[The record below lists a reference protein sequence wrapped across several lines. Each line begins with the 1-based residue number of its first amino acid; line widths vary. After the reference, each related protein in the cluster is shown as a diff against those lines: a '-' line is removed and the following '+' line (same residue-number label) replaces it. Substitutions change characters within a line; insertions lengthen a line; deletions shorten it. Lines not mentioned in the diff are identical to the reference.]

1 MGKAIELSRSLRMSR
16 RRVLK
21 IRYPWAT
28 LLLIFL
34 ILFTMAPLL
43 TLILGSFS
51 NSTEIGEFK
60 DFGLQNY
67 ARAYLRQSTLVILG
81 NTLGLT
87 VGSVLLGVTL
97 AVAMA
102 WLGERTNIP
111 CKGIMYAAI
120 PITLAIPGV
129 LHAISWI
136 FLFSPRMGYVN
147 RWLMNAFDLS
157 AAPFNT
163 YTLQGMIILEALRVV
178 PTSFLLMVPL
188 FRNMDTSL
196 EEAAAVSGAG
206 PFSRLRRITLPV
218 VSSGII
224 AVLIYETITVLETFE
239 IPGILGLPA
248 RIYVFSTKIYAV
260 TQGLETP
267 DYGQANALAMAYIL
281 MAAVGVI
288 LYARATRRAERF
300 AVITGRGY
308 RPKLLDLGWWRYAAV
323 GVAGLYLTLTLVLPL
338 LVLFWT
344 SLLPY
349 PALPTEKS
357 LALVSL
363 DNYRTI
369 AIYGATWKVL
379 KNTALMVAA
388 TAVGT
393 IVLSFLISWILVRTR
408 FWGRRLLDMLAFLPR
423 SIPGI
428 VKALAL
434 IWIFLVLRP
443 YFPIYG
449 TVWLIS
455 LGFIMSFIAYGT
467 RAVTASLLQI
477 HHELEEAAYI
487 SGATQLV
494 TFRRIH
500 FPLLVPT
507 FVGLGIWSMF
517 LSVRLTG
524 LPLMLYEGAENQVL
538 SVFIWMMWD
547 DGQMGA
553 VSGLGVLTILFLF
566 LVAVVMRRMGFR
578 EVGGHR

>member
-102 WLGERTNIP
+102 WLVERTNIP

-349 PALPTEKS
+349 PAMPSEKS

>member
-1 MGKAIELSRSLRMSR
+1 MAKAIELSGTPGISR
-16 RRVLK
+16 RLFPR
-21 IRYPWAT
+21 IRHPWAT
-28 LLLIFL
+28 VLLLFL
-34 ILFTMAPLL
+34 IVLTVAPLL

-67 ARAYLRQSTLVILG
+67 ARAYLRKTTLVILG
-81 NTLGLT
+81 NTLILAG
-87 VGSVLLGVTL
+87 GSVFLGVSL
-97 AVAMA
+97 ALCLA
-102 WLGERTNIP
+102 WLVERTNIP
-111 CKGIMYAAI
+111 CKGIIYAAI
-120 PITLAIPGV
+120 PLTLAIPGV

-136 FLFSPRMGYVN
+136 LLFSPRMGYLN
-147 RWLMNAFDLS
+147 RWMMSTFGFRT
-157 AAPFNT
+157 APFNT
-163 YTLQGMIILEALRVV
+163 YTLAGMTVLEALRVV
-178 PTSFLLMVPL
+178 PTAFLLLVPL
-188 FRNMDTSL
+188 FRNMDTAL

-218 VSSGII
+218 VSSGVI
-224 AVLIYETITVLETFE
+224 AVAIYETISVLETFE

-267 DYGQANALAMAYIL
+267 DYGQANALAMAYIG
-281 MAAVGVI
+281 MAAFGVF
-288 LYARATRRAERF
+288 LYARATRRADKF
-300 AVITGRGY
+300 AVITGKGY
-308 RPKLLDLGWWRYAAV
+308 RPKLLDLGWWKHAAL
-323 GVAGLYLTLTLVLPL
+323 GLALLYLTLTLLLPL

-349 PALPTEKS
+349 PAMPGGKS
-357 LALVSL
+357 LTLVSL

-369 AIYGATWKVL
+369 ATYGATWKVL

-393 IVLSFLISWILVRTR
+393 IVLSFLLSWVIVRTR
-408 FWGRRLLDMLAFLPR
+408 FWGRRVLDMLAFLPR

-434 IWIFLVLRP
+434 MWIFLVLRP

-455 LGFIMSFIAYGT
+455 LGFMLSFIAYGT
-467 RAVTASLLQI
+467 RTVTASLLQI

-500 FPLLVPT
+500 FPLLMPA
-507 FVGLGIWSMF
+507 FVGLAIWSVF
-517 LSVRLTG
+517 LAMRLTG

-553 VSGLGVLTILFLF
+553 VSGLGVITILFLF
-566 LVAVVMRRMGFR
+566 VVAVIMRRMGFR
-578 EVGGHR
+578 EVGGQT

>member
-102 WLGERTNIP
+102 WLVERTNSP
-111 CKGIMYAAI
+111 CKEIMYAAI

-267 DYGQANALAMAYIL
+267 DYGQANALAVAYVV
-281 MAAVGVI
+281 MAAIGVY
-288 LYARATRRAERF
+288 LYARAIRRADKF
-300 AVITGRGY
+300 AVVTGRDY
-308 RPKLLDLGWWRYAAV
+308 KPRRLDLGRWKYVALG
-323 GVAGLYLTLTLVLPL
+323 GVFLYLLLTLVLPL

-344 SLLPY
+344 SLIPF
-349 PALPTEKS
+349 PTLPTVKS
-357 LALVSL
+357 LSLVSL

-369 AIYGATWKVL
+369 VIYGATWKVL
-379 KNTALMVAA
+379 KNTGLMVVV

-393 IVLSFLISWILVRTR
+393 IILSFLISWVLVRTR
-408 FWGRRLLDMLAFLPR
+408 FWGRRLMDMLAFLPR

-428 VKALAL
+428 VMALAL
-434 IWIFLVLRP
+434 ILIF
-443 YFPIYG
+443 
-449 TVWLIS
+449 
-455 LGFIMSFIAYGT
+455 
-467 RAVTASLLQI
+467 
-477 HHELEEAAYI
+477 
-487 SGATQLV
+487 
-494 TFRRIH
+494 
-500 FPLLVPT
+500 
-507 FVGLGIWSMF
+507 
-517 LSVRLTG
+517 
-524 LPLMLYEGAENQVL
+524 
-538 SVFIWMMWD
+538 
-547 DGQMGA
+547 
-553 VSGLGVLTILFLF
+553 
-566 LVAVVMRRMGFR
+566 
-578 EVGGHR
+578 

>member
-1 MGKAIELSRSLRMSR
+1 MGKTMELSGPLGVSR
-16 RRVLK
+16 RRVLR
-21 IRYPWAT
+21 IDHPWAT
-28 LLLIFL
+28 LLLVFL
-34 ILFTMAPLL
+34 ILLTMAPLL

-60 DFGLQNY
+60 NFGLQNY
-67 ARAYLRQSTLVILG
+67 GRAYLKKTTLVILG
-81 NTLGLT
+81 NTLTLT
-87 VGSVLLGVTL
+87 AGSVLLGVTL

-102 WLGERTNIP
+102 WLVERTNIP
-111 CKGIMYAAI
+111 CKGILYAAI
-120 PITLAIPGV
+120 PLTLAIPGV

-136 FLFSPRMGYVN
+136 LLFSPRMGYVN
-147 RWLMNAFDLS
+147 RWMMSTFGLS

-163 YTLQGMIILEALRVV
+163 YTLPGMILLEALRVV
-178 PTSFLLMVPL
+178 PTAFLLMVPL

-267 DYGQANALAMAYIL
+267 DYGQANALAMAYML

-288 LYARATRRAERF
+288 LYAKATRRAEKF
-300 AVITGRGY
+300 VVITGRGY
-308 RPKLLDLGWWRYAAV
+308 RPKLLDLGWWRYAAL
-323 GVAGLYLTLTLVLPL
+323 GVAGLYLTLTLLLPL
-338 LVLFWT
+338 LVLLWT

-393 IVLSFLISWILVRTR
+393 IVLSFLISWVLVRTR

-434 IWIFLVLRP
+434 MWIFLVLRP

-455 LGFIMSFIAYGT
+455 LGFILSFIAYGT
-467 RAVTASLLQI
+467 RTVTASLLQI
-477 HHELEEAAYI
+477 HRELEEAAYL
-487 SGATQLV
+487 SGATVPV

-500 FPLLVPT
+500 FPLLVPA
-507 FVGLGIWSMF
+507 FVGLGIWSVF
-517 LSVRLTG
+517 LSIRLTG

-553 VSGLGVLTILFLF
+553 VSGLGVLTILCLF
-566 LVAVVMRRMGFR
+566 LVAVVVRRMGFR
-578 EVGGHR
+578 EIGGHR

>member
-1 MGKAIELSRSLRMSR
+1 MRRPFLR
-16 RRVLK
+16 

-28 LLLIFL
+28 VLLLFL
-34 ILFTMAPLL
+34 MVLTLAPLL

-67 ARAYLRQSTLVILG
+67 ARAYLRKTTLVILG
-81 NTLGLT
+81 NTLILAG
-87 VGSVLLGVTL
+87 GSVFLGVTL
-97 AVAMA
+97 ALCFA
-102 WLGERTNIP
+102 WLVERSNIP
-111 CKGIMYAAI
+111 CKGIIYAAI
-120 PITLAIPGV
+120 PLSLAIPGV

-136 FLFSPRMGYVN
+136 LLFSPRMGYIN
-147 RWLMNAFDLS
+147 RWMMSAFGLR
-157 AAPFNT
+157 AAPINT
-163 YTLQGMIILEALRVV
+163 YTLGGMMMLEALRVV
-178 PTSFLLMVPL
+178 PTAFLLLVPL
-188 FRNMDTSL
+188 FRNMDTTL
-196 EEAAAVSGAG
+196 EEAAAVSGAS

-218 VSSGII
+218 VSSGIL
-224 AVLIYETITVLETFE
+224 AVAIYETITVLETFE

-267 DYGQANALAMAYIL
+267 DYGQANALAMAYVL
-281 MAAVGVI
+281 MAAFGVY
-288 LYARATRRAERF
+288 LYARATRRAEKF
-300 AVITGRGY
+300 AVITGKAY
-308 RPKLLDLGWWRYAAV
+308 RPKPLDLGWWKYAAL
-323 GVAGLYLTLTLVLPL
+323 ALALLYLTLTLVLPL

-349 PALPTEKS
+349 PAMPSGKTLG
-357 LALVSL
+357 LVSL

-369 AIYGATWKVL
+369 ATYGATWKVL

-393 IVLSFLISWILVRTR
+393 MVLSFLISWVLVRTR
-408 FWGRRLLDMLAFLPR
+408 FWGRRVLDMLAFLPR

-434 IWIFLVLRP
+434 MWIFLVLRP

-449 TVWLIS
+449 TVWLIA
-455 LGFIMSFIAYGT
+455 LGFMLSFIAYGT
-467 RAVTASLLQI
+467 RTMTASLLQI

-500 FPLLVPT
+500 FPLLMPA
-507 FVGLGIWSMF
+507 FVGLAIWSMF
-517 LSVRLTG
+517 LAMRLTG

-553 VSGLGVLTILFLF
+553 VSGLGVITILFLF
-566 LVAVVMRRMGFR
+566 VVAVILRRMGFR
-578 EVGGHR
+578 QVGGQR

>member
-1 MGKAIELSRSLRMSR
+1 MAKAIELSGAPRVGRRYFRS
-16 RRVLK
+16 
-21 IRYPWAT
+21 IRHPWAT
-28 LLLIFL
+28 VLLLLLIVL
-34 ILFTMAPLL
+34 TMAPLL

-60 DFGLQNY
+60 EFGLQNY
-67 ARAYLRQSTLVILG
+67 ARAYLRKTTLVILG
-81 NTLGLT
+81 NTLILAG
-87 VGSVLLGVTL
+87 GSVFLGVSL
-97 AVAMA
+97 ALSLA
-102 WLGERTNIP
+102 WLVERTNIS
-111 CKGIMYAAI
+111 CKGIIYAAV
-120 PITLAIPGV
+120 PLTLAIPGV

-136 FLFSPRMGYVN
+136 LLFSPRMGYLN
-147 RWLMNAFDLS
+147 RWLMSAFGLS
-157 AAPFNT
+157 TAPFNT
-163 YTLQGMIILEALRVV
+163 YTLAGMIVLEALRVV
-178 PTSFLLMVPL
+178 PTAFLLLVPL
-188 FRNMDTSL
+188 FRNMDTAL

-206 PFSRLRRITLPV
+206 PFARLRRITLPV

-224 AVLIYETITVLETFE
+224 AVVIYETITVLETFE

-267 DYGQANALAMAYIL
+267 DYGQANALAMAYML
-281 MAAVGVI
+281 MAAFGVL
-288 LYARATRRAERF
+288 LYARATRRAEKF
-300 AVITGRGY
+300 AVITGKGY
-308 RPKLLDLGWWRYAAV
+308 RPKLLDLGRWRYAAL
-323 GVAGLYLTLTLVLPL
+323 GVAVFYLTLTLVLPL

-349 PALPTEKS
+349 PAMPSGKS

-369 AIYGATWKVL
+369 MIYGATWKVL

-393 IVLSFLISWILVRTR
+393 IVLSFFISWVLVRTR

-434 IWIFLVLRP
+434 AWIFLVLRP

-455 LGFIMSFIAYGT
+455 LGFILSFIAYGT
-467 RAVTASLLQI
+467 RIVTASLLQI

-500 FPLLVPT
+500 FPLLVPA
-507 FVGLGIWSMF
+507 FVGLAIWSMF
-517 LSVRLTG
+517 LAMRLTG

-553 VSGLGVLTILFLF
+553 VSGLGVITILFLF
-566 LVAVVMRRMGFR
+566 VVAVAMRRMGFR
-578 EVGGHR
+578 EVGGHH

>member
-1 MGKAIELSRSLRMSR
+1 MDKAIELSGPPSVSW
-16 RRVLK
+16 RRVMR
-21 IRYPWAT
+21 IRHPWAT
-28 LLLIFL
+28 LLLLFL
-34 ILFTMAPLL
+34 ILLTMAPLL
-43 TLILGSFS
+43 TLIFGSFS

-67 ARAYLRQSTLVILG
+67 ARAYLRKTTLVILG
-81 NTLGLT
+81 NTLILT
-87 VGSVLLGVTL
+87 AGSVFLGVSL
-97 AVAMA
+97 ALAFA
-102 WLGERTNIP
+102 WLVERTNIP
-111 CKGIMYAAI
+111 CKGILYAAI
-120 PITLAIPGV
+120 PLTLAIPGV

-136 FLFSPRMGYVN
+136 LLFSPRMGYVN
-147 RWLMNAFDLS
+147 RWMMTTFGLS
-157 AAPFNT
+157 TAPFNT
-163 YTLQGMIILEALRVV
+163 YTLHGMIVLEALRVV
-178 PTSFLLMVPL
+178 PTAFLLMVPL
-188 FRNMDTSL
+188 LRNMDTSL
-196 EEAAAVSGAG
+196 EEAAAVSGAA

-267 DYGQANALAMAYIL
+267 DYGQANALAMAYML
-281 MAAVGVI
+281 MAAVGVL
-288 LYARATRRAERF
+288 LYARATRRSEKF

-308 RPKLLDLGWWRYAAV
+308 RPKLLDLGWWRYAAA
-323 GVAGLYLTLTLVLPL
+323 GVAGLYLMLTLVLPL

-393 IVLSFLISWILVRTR
+393 IVLSFFISWIIVRTR
-408 FWGRRLLDMLAFLPR
+408 FWGRGLLDMLAFLPR

-434 IWIFLVLRP
+434 MWIFLVLRP

-455 LGFIMSFIAYGT
+455 LGFILSFIAYGT
-467 RAVTASLLQI
+467 RSITASLLQI
-477 HHELEEAAYI
+477 HRELEEAAYL
-487 SGATQLV
+487 SGATLPV
-494 TFRRIH
+494 TFWRIH
-500 FPLLVPT
+500 FPLLVPA
-507 FVGLGIWSMF
+507 FVGLAIWSMF
-517 LSVRLTG
+517 LSIRLTG

-553 VSGLGVLTILFLF
+553 VSGLGVLTLLFLF

-578 EVGGHR
+578 EVGAHR

>member
-1 MGKAIELSRSLRMSR
+1 MDKAIELSGPPRMSR

-67 ARAYLRQSTLVILG
+67 ARAYLRKTTLVILG
-81 NTLGLT
+81 NTLILAG
-87 VGSVLLGVTL
+87 GSVFLGVSL
-97 AVAMA
+97 ALSLA
-102 WLGERTNIP
+102 WLVERTNIP
-111 CKGIMYAAI
+111 CKGIIYAAV
-120 PITLAIPGV
+120 PLTLAIPGV

-136 FLFSPRMGYVN
+136 FLFSPRMGYLN
-147 RWLMNAFDLS
+147 RWLMSTFGLS
-157 AAPFNT
+157 AAPFDT
-163 YTLQGMIILEALRVV
+163 YTLAGMIVLEALRVV
-178 PTSFLLMVPL
+178 PTAFLLLVPL
-188 FRNMDTSL
+188 FRNMDTAL

-206 PFSRLRRITLPV
+206 PFARLRRITLPV

-224 AVLIYETITVLETFE
+224 AVVIYETITVLETFE

-267 DYGQANALAMAYIL
+267 DYGQANALAMAYML
-281 MAAVGVI
+281 MAAFGVI
-288 LYARATRRAERF
+288 LYARATRRAEKF
-300 AVITGRGY
+300 AVITGKGY
-308 RPKLLDLGWWRYAAV
+308 RPKLLDLGRWRYAGL
-323 GVAGLYLTLTLVLPL
+323 GVAVLYLALTLVLPL

-349 PALPTEKS
+349 PAMPSEKS

-393 IVLSFLISWILVRTR
+393 IVLSFFISWVIVRTR
-408 FWGRRLLDMLAFLPR
+408 FWGRRVLDMLAFLPR

-434 IWIFLVLRP
+434 AWIFLVLRP

-467 RAVTASLLQI
+467 RTVTASLLQI

-500 FPLLVPT
+500 FPLLVPA
-507 FVGLGIWSMF
+507 FVGLAIWSMF
-517 LSVRLTG
+517 LAMRLTG

-553 VSGLGVLTILFLF
+553 VSGLGVITILFLF
-566 LVAVVMRRMGFR
+566 VVAVVIRRMGFR